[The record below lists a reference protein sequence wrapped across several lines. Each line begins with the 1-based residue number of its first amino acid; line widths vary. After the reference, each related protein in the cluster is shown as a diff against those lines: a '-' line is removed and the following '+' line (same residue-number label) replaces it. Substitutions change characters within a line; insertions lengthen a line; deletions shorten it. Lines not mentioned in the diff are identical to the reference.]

1 MGHGPFA
8 LIIPLHTNAKGEKV
22 FRYSALHGGSV
33 CAGRVRAHNT
43 SYDLGLVWIYHNLG
57 ACRRPPSSW
66 TSNREFSEHFGT
78 TIRAWNT
85 PQNHSSRKQNHAY
98 VHARKQCRTIP
109 PILSCNIIFHLVLYH
124 LISPRLGLIVAGT
137 TTNTA
142 RRPKRFYCCVNTSTT
157 GGDMNDCGDYFFIG
171 KNNIIV

>member
-1 MGHGPFA
+1 M
-8 LIIPLHTNAKGEKV
+8 
-22 FRYSALHGGSV
+22 
-33 CAGRVRAHNT
+33 RVGFMSRNT
-43 SYDLGLVWIYHNLG
+43 GCDLGLVRIYHNLG

-78 TIRAWNT
+78 TIRAWNN
-85 PQNHSSRKQNHAY
+85 PQNHSSSKQNHTY
-98 VHARKQCRTIP
+98 VHARNHCRTIP
-109 PILSCNIIFHLVLYH
+109 PILLRNIAFHFVLSH
-124 LISPRLGLIVAGT
+124 LISPRLCLIAAGT

-142 RRPKRFYCCVNTSTT
+142 RRPKRFYCCVTTSTT